1 LWRSPERFLHN
12 TFQQHAF
19 RQRTQKELNMKER
32 TKVLI
37 CAAAAAAT
45 IVGIAYATPIVNL
58 ASPLFSVGQ
67 HPSDIKTHGVGQTP
81 GGQWVEVHLKS
92 EGPSTMSTQDAAY
105 SPGGHN
111 GWHSHPGIVAVTL
124 VSGSIQW
131 FNEKCEETDYTAGD
145 SWTEGSQ
152 LHYFRVAGAVG
163 IHLTAFFITAQGAA
177 LRTDEPAPP
186 CAAALG
192 LT

>member
-1 LWRSPERFLHN
+1 
-12 TFQQHAF
+12 
-19 RQRTQKELNMKER
+19 MKKR
-32 TKVLI
+32 AKILI
-37 CAAAAAAT
+37 GAAAAAAT

-67 HPSDIKTHGVGQTP
+67 HPSDIAAHGVWQSP
-81 GGQWVEVHLKS
+81 GGQWFEVGMRS
-92 EGPSTMSTQDAAY
+92 VGPSTISTQDVAF

-111 GWHSHPGIVAVTL
+111 GWHSHPGLVAVTL
-124 VSGSIQW
+124 ISGSIQW
-131 FNEKCEETDYTAGD
+131 FNENCEKTDYTAGD

-152 LHYFRVAGAVG
+152 LHYFRVVGAVG